1 MLTLARDITNTM
13 PTHYDIDRQQ
23 KMLAMYRSLLAEYLR
38 QTEMWDRT
46 ETPAFLRTG
55 VSNIRGY
62 IRDLKGTLRGWKVFV
77 ADTPIDEGPDNDIAE
92 EVDTQ
97 RELLKIHRT
106 NLSIYLKQQSEYV
119 AGQVRPVVIHSL
131 NLNRNAIQRIKAI
144 LRGWGIAVDDLP
156 EEEIE

>member
-1 MLTLARDITNTM
+1 M
-13 PTHYDIDRQQ
+13 PSHYDIDRQQ
-23 KMLAMYRSLLAEYLR
+23 KLLAMYRSLLTEYLR

-62 IRDLKGTLRGWKVFV
+62 IRDSKGTLRGWKVFV
-77 ADTPIDEGPDNDIAE
+77 ADAPIDEGPDNDIAE
-92 EVDTQ
+92 EVATQ
-97 RELLKIHRT
+97 RGLLKIHRT

-119 AGQVRPVVIHSL
+119 EGQVPPVIIHSL

-144 LRGWGIAVDDLP
+144 LRGFGVEVDDLP
-156 EEEIE
+156 EEAVE